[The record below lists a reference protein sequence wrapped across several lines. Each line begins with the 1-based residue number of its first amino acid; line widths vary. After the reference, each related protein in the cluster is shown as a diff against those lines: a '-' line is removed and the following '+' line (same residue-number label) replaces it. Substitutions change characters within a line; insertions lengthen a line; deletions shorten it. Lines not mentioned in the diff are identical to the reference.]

1 MLWCIIGG
9 GVGVVT
15 LLWLGP
21 ETKGR
26 SLVGA

>member
-1 MLWCIIGG
+1 MFWCIITGG
-9 GVGVVT
+9 IAVIT

-26 SLVGA
+26 ELT